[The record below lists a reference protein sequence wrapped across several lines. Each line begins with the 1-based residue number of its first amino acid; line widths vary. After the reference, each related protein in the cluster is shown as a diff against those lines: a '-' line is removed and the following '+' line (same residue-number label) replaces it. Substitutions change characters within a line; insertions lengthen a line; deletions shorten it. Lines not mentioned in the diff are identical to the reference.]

1 MLPVGTVRKYCKLPK
16 HSGRKGV
23 GKIFQVCNTC
33 VLFSHMYGSVIET
46 FTALILYIKNVLH
59 FSIIF
64 SIGYVETC
72 KKEINFLHM
81 NASIKNQHLSRLILI
96 FSRGC
101 LLRLFLQIQ
110 SGGS

>member
-1 MLPVGTVRKYCKLPK
+1 MCIVFAHVWFNDRNVYGTDTLHKKRV
-16 HSGRKGV
+16 
-23 GKIFQVCNTC
+23 
-33 VLFSHMYGSVIET
+33 
-46 FTALILYIKNVLH
+46 H